1 MKVSF
6 GFSQKE
12 SRGYILLIP
21 FLLIL
26 IFLPRVFD
34 WMTRSQSHAEQI
46 KLKTKIDSLE
56 QAGFFKIASTDPLF
70 NPQDTAETSS
80 SDQVQSIQRIPLSE
94 SDSVTLQIVPGIG
107 PALAARIVKYREN
120 LGGFHSE
127 QQLLEIYGIKEEV
140 VAKLW
145 EYFDFD
151 PGIRR
156 KVKINELDV
165 AGLAKHPYIGY
176 GEAKVIVAFR
186 KQHGDF
192 ARPDDLLK
200 IKIFNPEWVRK
211 LEPYLEF

>member
-12 SRGYILLIP
+12 SRGYVLLIP

-26 IFLPRVFD
+26 ILFPRVFD
-34 WMTRSQSHAEQI
+34 WMNQSRSKAAQLT
-46 KLKTKIDSLE
+46 LKSKIDSLE
-56 QAGFFKIASTDPLF
+56 QSGFFKTVSTAPLF
-70 NPQDTAETSS
+70 NPQDTAKSSS
-80 SDQVQSIQRIPLSE
+80 SDRMESIQRIPFSE

-107 PALAARIVKYREN
+107 PTLAARIVKYREN

-140 VAKLW
+140 VSKLW

-156 KVKINELDV
+156 KVKINDLEV
-165 AGLAKHPYIGY
+165 AELAKHPYIGY

-192 ARPDDLLK
+192 SKLDELLK
-200 IKIFNPEWVRK
+200 IKIFKPEWVRK